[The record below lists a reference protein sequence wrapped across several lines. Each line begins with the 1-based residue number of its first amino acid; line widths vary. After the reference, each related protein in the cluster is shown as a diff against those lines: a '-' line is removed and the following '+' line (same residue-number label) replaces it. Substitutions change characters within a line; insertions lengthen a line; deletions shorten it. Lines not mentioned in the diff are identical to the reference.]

1 MIKGYGVFFDIV
13 NSKFNNKTQLF
24 TAKFLKRKKHYLRDL
39 ITDVQITP
47 SNNLHSLSM
56 FLLGK

>member
-24 TAKFLKRKKHYLRDL
+24 NGKIPKTKKTLFAR
-39 ITDVQITP
+39 
-47 SNNLHSLSM
+47 SNY
-56 FLLGK
+56 

>member
-24 TAKFLKRKKHYLRDL
+24 TAKFLKEKNT
-39 ITDVQITP
+39 ICEI
-47 SNNLHSLSM
+47 
-56 FLLGK
+56 